1 MIVLKSK
8 WSGLAALLFTIA
20 ATLPAAAE
28 TLDRIVASVD
38 GEPITL
44 YELREYQ
51 AKQSK
56 VIPNASQASDNE
68 VLQALITE
76 KLVAREILARGIRV
90 RDEDIDRYIDRIKQ
104 QNHLDDDGLKKAL
117 AAQGM
122 DYTKYREQ
130 IRKEIEKVQLLNR
143 EIRGKVNISPEDVHR
158 YYEAH
163 KKDYE
168 QPGGVKLRQI
178 TLKLSQDAPDEIVKA
193 VADRLSAIRTRVVKG
208 GEDFAKVAKEVSED
222 PLAPEGGDL
231 GEMQPEKLV
240 PEFETAVAK
249 LKDGEVSE
257 PIRTSMGMHL
267 VKLEKRIEVG
277 YRPEEEVAADIK
289 DKLYN
294 EALDE
299 RYKRW
304 LLEDIQKNHYVET
317 KL

>member
-1 MIVLKSK
+1 MIVGKSK
-8 WSGLAALLFTIA
+8 WSGPAAFVLAIA
-20 ATLPAAAE
+20 TALPAAAE
-28 TLDRIVASVD
+28 VLDRIVASVD

-56 VIPNASQASDNE
+56 VTPNASDATETE

-76 KLVAREILARGIRV
+76 KLLGREIQARGIRV

-104 QNHLDDDGLKKAL
+104 QNHLDDEALKKAL
-117 AAQGM
+117 AQQGM
-122 DYTKYREQ
+122 DYDKYREQ

-143 EIRGKVNISPEDVHR
+143 EIRGKVNVSPEDVHR
-158 YYEAH
+158 YYEAN

-178 TLKLSQDAPDEIVKA
+178 TLKLSADAPEEIVQA
-193 VADRLSAIRTRVVKG
+193 VTDRLNAIRTRVVK

-222 PLAPEGGDL
+222 PLASDGGDL
-231 GEMQPEKLV
+231 GEVQPEKLV
-240 PEFETAVAK
+240 PELETAVAK

-257 PIRTSMGMHL
+257 PIRTNMGL
-267 VKLEKRIEVG
+267 TIVKLEKRIPVG
-277 YRPEEEVAADIK
+277 FRPEEEVAADIK
-289 DKLYN
+289 EKLYN

-304 LLEDIQKNHYVET
+304 LLEDIQKNHYIET

>member
-1 MIVLKSK
+1 MTVGKWK
-8 WSGLAALLFTIA
+8 WSGLAALGFA
-20 ATLPAAAE
+20 VATAMPATAE
-28 TLDRIVASVD
+28 VLDRIVASVD

-56 VIPNASQASDNE
+56 VVPNASQASDDE

-76 KLVAREILARGIRV
+76 KLVGREILARGIRV
-90 RDEDIDRYIDRIKQ
+90 RDEDVDRYIDRIKQ
-104 QNHLDDDGLKKAL
+104 QNHLDDEGLKKAL
-117 AAQGM
+117 AQQGM
-122 DYTKYREQ
+122 DYGKYRDQ
-130 IRKEIEKVQLLNR
+130 IRREIEKVQLLNR
-143 EIRGKVNISPEDVHR
+143 EIRGKVNVSPEDVHR

-163 KKDYE
+163 KKEYE
-168 QPGGVKLRQI
+168 QAGGVKLRQI

-193 VADRLSAIRTRVVKG
+193 VTERLSTIRTRVVKG

-240 PEFETAVAK
+240 PEFEAAVAK
-249 LKDGEVSE
+249 LKDGDVSE
-257 PIRTSMGMHL
+257 PIRTNMGLHL
-267 VKLEKRIEVG
+267 VKLEKRIPVG

-289 DKLYN
+289 ENLYN

-304 LLEDIQKNHYVET
+304 LLEDIQKNHYIET

>member
-1 MIVLKSK
+1 MIVGKSK
-8 WSGLAALLFTIA
+8 WSGPAAFVLAIA
-20 ATLPAAAE
+20 TALPAAAE
-28 TLDRIVASVD
+28 VLDRIVASVD

-56 VIPNASQASDNE
+56 VIPNASEATEDE

-76 KLVAREILARGIRV
+76 KLVGREIQARGIRV

-104 QNHLDDDGLKKAL
+104 QNHLDDEALKKAL
-117 AAQGM
+117 AQQGM
-122 DYTKYREQ
+122 DYDKYREQ

-143 EIRGKVNISPEDVHR
+143 EIRGKVNVSPEDVHR

-178 TLKLSQDAPDEIVKA
+178 TLRLSADAPEEIVKA
-193 VADRLSAIRTRVVKG
+193 VTDRLSAIRTRVVK

-231 GEMQPEKLV
+231 GEVQPEKLV
-240 PEFETAVAK
+240 PELETAVAK
-249 LKDGEVSE
+249 LKDDEVTE
-257 PIRTSMGMHL
+257 PIRTSMGL
-267 VKLEKRIEVG
+267 SIVKLEKRIPVG

>member
-1 MIVLKSK
+1 MRIGKMRWGAAAVLA
-8 WSGLAALLFTIA
+8 LAVGTA
-20 ATLPAAAE
+20 LPAFAE
-28 TLDRIVASVD
+28 VLDRIVASVD

-44 YELREYQ
+44 YELHQYQ
-51 AKQSK
+51 TKQAS
-56 VIPNASQASDNE
+56 VIPNAAQARESD

-104 QNHLDDDGLKKAL
+104 QNHLDDAALKEAL
-117 AAQGM
+117 SKQGM
-122 DYTKYREQ
+122 DYAKYRDQ

-143 EIRGKVNISPEDVHR
+143 EIRGKVNVTPEDVHR
-158 YYEAH
+158 FYEAH

-178 TLKLSQDAPDEIVKA
+178 TLKLSQDAPEEISKTIV
-193 VADRLSAIRTRVVKG
+193 DRLNGIRARVVK

-222 PLAPEGGDL
+222 PLAPDGGDL
-231 GEMQPEKLV
+231 GEVQPEKLV
-240 PEFETAVAK
+240 PEFETAIAK
-249 LKDGEVSE
+249 LKEGEVSE
-257 PIRTSMGMHL
+257 PIRTNMGVHL
-267 VKLEKRIEVG
+267 VKLEKRIPVG

-304 LLEDIQKNHYVET
+304 LLEDIQKNHYIET